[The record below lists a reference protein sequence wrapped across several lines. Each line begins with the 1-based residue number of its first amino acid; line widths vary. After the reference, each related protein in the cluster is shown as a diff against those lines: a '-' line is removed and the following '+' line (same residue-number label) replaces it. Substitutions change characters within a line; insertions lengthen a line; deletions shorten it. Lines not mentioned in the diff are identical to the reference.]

1 MSSIYNDLSIRD
13 NVIVTS
19 KLLYIHPSWKNKE
32 FNYHGIVKNIIYDY
46 INKGV
51 PNWGTEKN
59 VYIEFIDKSAYHNLL
74 LQGSNIMCF
83 IKGTL
88 TNCHISFIEKND
100 TSITKILVSK
110 NNNDLYNIYNLSFE
124 ITERDIDSM
133 LITDKAYSF
142 VKI

>member
-1 MSSIYNDLSIRD
+1 MSITYNELCVHDNIMISAKSICKNYL
-13 NVIVTS
+13 
-19 KLLYIHPSWKNKE
+19 WKNTE
-32 FNYHGIVKNIIYDY
+32 FNYHGTVKNIIYDY
-46 INKGV
+46 INKGA